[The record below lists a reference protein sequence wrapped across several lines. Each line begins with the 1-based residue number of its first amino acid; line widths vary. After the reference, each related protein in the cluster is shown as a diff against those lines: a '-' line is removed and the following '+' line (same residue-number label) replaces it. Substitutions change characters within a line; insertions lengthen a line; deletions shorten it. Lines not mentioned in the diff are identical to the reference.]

1 VAALELREAALQHV
15 RRRVHQ
21 PRVDVAQLLDVAA
34 HVAVES
40 SKGLKPVSHFMVSTG
55 RFQAMWFNRIQLAQP
70 HLQREQVRR
79 VLRVLELQQEGS
91 HEVRLITV
99 VFL

>member
-1 VAALELREAALQHV
+1 
-15 RRRVHQ
+15 
-21 PRVDVAQLLDVAA
+21 
-34 HVAVES
+34 
-40 SKGLKPVSHFMVSTG
+40 
-55 RFQAMWFNRIQLAQP
+55 MWFNRIQLAQP